1 MPVPFQFHHGSK
13 RNLVLSPK
21 PHYLK
26 GAHLSQYRECLA
38 VAQSIETVNLD
49 SLFSLLYIHLSEVP
63 NLELERWLSG

>member
-13 RNLVLSPK
+13 RNLVLSSK

-26 GAHLSQYRECLA
+26 GAHLSQYRD

-49 SLFSLLYIHLSEVP
+49 SLFSLLYNHLSEVP
-63 NLELERWLSG
+63 KLELERWLSG